1 MCNGPGE
8 AIIMIMELTM
18 LNGVIR
24 NVEVNLVSWCVHFAH
39 YSADKYYF
47 IALIPPAVTNIV
59 LGSRKHAL
67 LGSLIL
73 SENN

>member
-1 MCNGPGE
+1 
-8 AIIMIMELTM
+8 M
-18 LNGVIR
+18 LSGVIT
-24 NVEVNLVSWCVHFAH
+24 NHQCAQYLGVHFARY
-39 YSADKYYF
+39 YSDKYYF